1 MEDSEN
7 NQESGE
13 AARGDQ
19 PVLGQARRLMREEF
33 LKAADANL
41 EKPGVPAGRRVARQI
56 CDAFLAGAR
65 LPSLEPRMRQT
76 KVP

>member
-19 PVLGQARRLMREEF
+19 PVLGQARRLIREEF
-33 LKAADANL
+33 LEATDAIL
-41 EKPGVPAGRRVARQI
+41 EKPGVPAGRRVATA
-56 CDAFLAGAR
+56 DL
-65 LPSLEPRMRQT
+65 
-76 KVP
+76 